1 MMTPYGYIYMTV
13 NKITGEKYIG
23 QHKCLT
29 RNRVKEYLG
38 SGTRFRN
45 ALRKYGKENFE
56 KTIIEYCESLEQLN
70 DRERFWIKQYDAQRD
85 PRFYNIAEGGLAGNN
100 WDGLTREEQDAVREK
115 IRRNNFK
122 RDYSAFSAMF
132 SGKGNPAFG
141 KHWYK
146 DEKKHK
152 QYYLR
157 EDDPLIRELGLVRGM
172 YRTAE
177 HNHKISIANKG
188 TFHISPSS
196 GKFCIHKD
204 GKNRYVRKEEVREY
218 LKAGWEIGG
227 KRYKGAAKG
236 WVKMNNGEVE
246 VYAKNK
252 AQEDELLARGFRR
265 GVIRRSRRK
274 RRTKEEVLIDKLA
287 RYNLSKEDL

>member
-1 MMTPYGYIYMTV
+1 MTV

-56 KTIIEYCESLEQLN
+56 KTIIEYCENLKQLN
-70 DRERFWIKQYDAQRD
+70 VRERFWIKQYDAQRN
-85 PRFYNIAEGGLAGNN
+85 PHFYNIAEGGRAGNN

-146 DEKKHK
+146 DKKEHK
-152 QYYLR
+152 QYYLG
-157 EDDPLIRELGLVRGM
+157 EDDPLIKELSLERGR

-177 HNHKISIANKG
+177 HNLKISIANKG

-196 GKFCIHKD
+196 GKVCIHKD
-204 GKNRYVRKEEVREY
+204 GTNKYVRKDEIREY
-218 LKAGWEIGG
+218 LKLGWELGG
-227 KRYKGAAKG
+227 KKYKGASSG
-236 WVKMNNGEVE
+236 WVKMNNGNTEVF
-246 VYAKNK
+246 AKSK
-252 AQEDELLARGFRR
+252 VQEEELLSKGFLR
-265 GVIRRSRRK
+265 GVIRRPRRR
-274 RRTKEEVLIDKLA
+274 RRTREEMANDKLLK
-287 RYNLSKEDL
+287 YNLSKEDL